1 MLFLLFY
8 FNLLF
13 QICSLQYGIVCC
25 LCLFFNFLHFIC
37 LFNIG
42 CFTSF
47 HFFLFKITIFRIDL
61 CDLLIGYIQNL
72 QPKTASVSQEE
83 KKQELSQD
91 VQEDWK
97 KQKFTVIQSRKE
109 TDNDFFSSKNKKK
122 TVKKEKKE
130 EPVNEKQPL
139 HHQFEVLGYFEKLKV
154 PPPLFVNK
162 LEETAKLLKEK
173 RDYYAGLPL
182 EEPKKEEPRS
192 EEKAEEKKHEP
203 KKHEVINNYL
213 SKI

>member
-1 MLFLLFY
+1 M
-8 FNLLF
+8 
-13 QICSLQYGIVCC
+13 
-25 LCLFFNFLHFIC
+25 FF
-37 LFNIG
+37 
-42 CFTSF
+42 
-47 HFFLFKITIFRIDL
+47 FKITEFFIDL

-97 KQKFTVIQSRKE
+97 KQKFTVIPSRKE

-130 EPVNEKQPL
+130 EPVNEKQSL

-162 LEETAKLLKEK
+162 LEETVKLLKEK